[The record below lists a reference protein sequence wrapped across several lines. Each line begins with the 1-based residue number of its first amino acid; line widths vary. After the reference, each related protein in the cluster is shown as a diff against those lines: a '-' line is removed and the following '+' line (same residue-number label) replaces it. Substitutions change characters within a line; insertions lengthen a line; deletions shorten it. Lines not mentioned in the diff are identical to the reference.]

1 MENCKQGKGESAL
14 NAYGMLPRWL
24 CETELRM
31 TRSSKFVAAVFVVF
45 GDCSIAVVAQVTD
58 QKLANNMASLTEAE
72 AVSVHQTSKKAKPPI
87 HINASP
93 KVTMYSFEP
102 LEGHGLRDQVPAL
115 HDAPPTAPE
124 AQTSA

>member
-1 MENCKQGKGESAL
+1 MCDLHGLSAMLRFRRVGVAVENCKQGKGESAL

-58 QKLANNMASLTEAE
+58 QKLANNMAS
-72 AVSVHQTSKKAKPPI
+72 
-87 HINASP
+87 
-93 KVTMYSFEP
+93 F
-102 LEGHGLRDQVPAL
+102 D
-115 HDAPPTAPE
+115 
-124 AQTSA
+124 